1 MAQSAVICLF
11 HFITFR
17 YPRIDA
23 DELKALLRKH
33 SNSFTDADIV
43 EIGELYYASKAGG
56 SVSFD
61 SFIEAID
68 RAAAAT
74 VGGDH
79 NDKFDEKVP
88 REHFKETDR
97 HPLGISNY
105 GVEFLHTAKSHHGH
119 YTEAELHVNL
129 THVPPQNF
137 RDRLAFDSVK
147 LLRNWF
153 DMFTG
158 WKHDSITVNN
168 ILNRVIYLETIA
180 AVPGMVAAIVRHFRS
195 LRTMKTDGGYMQ
207 LFLEEANNERYVS
220 IACV

>member
-1 MAQSAVICLF
+1 MVAQSHSICLF
-11 HFITFR
+11 HFFNFR
-17 YPRIDA
+17 CPRIDA

-33 SNSFTDADIV
+33 SSSFTDAEIV
-43 EIGELYYASKAGG
+43 EIGELYYASKAGD
-56 SVSFD
+56 SVSFE

-74 VGGDH
+74 PGACTDSI
-79 NDKFDEKVP
+79 DKFDEKVP
-88 REHFKETDR
+88 SEHFKETDR
-97 HPLGISNY
+97 HPLGIGNC

-119 YTEAELHVNL
+119 YTPEELDVNL
-129 THVPPQNF
+129 THVSPLNF
-137 RDRLAFDSVK
+137 RDRLAFGSVK

-158 WKHDSITVNN
+158 WKNDSITVNN

-207 LFLEEANNERYVS
+207 LFLEEANNER
-220 IACV
+220 